1 MYVNYLYDAKDN
13 LISHGV
19 KGSIVY
25 VKNSNDKLI
34 NSSVRKT
41 VNSVL
46 IKNLNNITEPKIK
59 ITMSFTCTTSD
70 ISLTISDFQNNITVK
85 YSGAEP
91 ATNKITTKEEI
102 ESKLLKLG
110 NSPFICENITINII
124 GDLFIPISKVNN
136 LRREAITKLI
146 ERRSK

>member
-1 MYVNYLYDAKDN
+1 M
-13 LISHGV
+13 
-19 KGSIVY
+19 
-25 VKNSNDKLI
+25 
-34 NSSVRKT
+34 SV
-41 VNSVL
+41 
-46 IKNLNNITEPKIK
+46 
-59 ITMSFTCTTSD
+59 
-70 ISLTISDFQNNITVK
+70 ISLTISDFKNNITVK

-91 ATNKITTKEEI
+91 ATNKKTTKEEI

-110 NSPFICENITINII
+110 NTPFICENITINII